1 MGPTKFK
8 FKLDLMK
15 NWASRALKISNKIMG
30 DNFDEEQLS
39 LLELPPNLHKSR
51 ITTSIPFQIRNPKEL
66 AT

>member
-39 LLELPPNLHKSR
+39 LLELPPNLHES
-51 ITTSIPFQIRNPKEL
+51 
-66 AT
+66 